1 MYDPDFYVEKLKE
14 VIQQQKN
21 IITENDLFLI
31 SILDWK
37 QNANKEIKNSVLD
50 AEDKINKL
58 EILLEVLEENI
69 LNKISK

>member
-58 EILLEVLEENI
+58 ERLLEVLEENI